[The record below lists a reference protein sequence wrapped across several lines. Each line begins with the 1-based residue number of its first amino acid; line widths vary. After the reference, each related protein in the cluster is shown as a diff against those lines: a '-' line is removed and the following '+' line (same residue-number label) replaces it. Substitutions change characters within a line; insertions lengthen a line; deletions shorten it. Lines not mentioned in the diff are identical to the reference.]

1 MKRRLTTC
9 DWHAWLG
16 PDARR
21 REWMGWAGAAIS
33 VAAMLAA
40 TTAIALQLE
49 NREGLKDAAE
59 DAILLDLEASAP
71 APPALAMSAPA
82 PDVPQVDASEAPEL
96 IEEDPTPPEPV
107 AEEEPLP
114 EPEDVAELLE
124 PEPDEIALPDAPP
137 PPPPKVKPRER
148 PERVVERVVERE
160 EPRREPRREAAA
172 PPPQQ
177 RQQAAPSQAQGTAQN
192 AVSAGQLQNLEQ
204 QWGGAIRNRVE
215 RRKRASREVGAVS
228 VRITVTRNGE
238 LAGASVQRSS
248 GNPTLDQLAI
258 RTVQSAGRFPAAPD
272 ALTKATYSFTLPLE
286 FQRR

>member
-1 MKRRLTTC
+1 MKRRLNTC

-21 REWMGWAGAAIS
+21 REWLGWTGAAIS

-40 TTAIALQLE
+40 TTALALQLE
-49 NREGLKDAAE
+49 NREGLKDASE
-59 DAILLDLEASAP
+59 EAILLDLEAPAP

-82 PDVPQVDASEAPEL
+82 PDVPQVDAPEAPEL

-114 EPEDVAELLE
+114 EPEEVAELPE

-148 PERVVERVVERE
+148 PERVVERE
-160 EPRREPRREAAA
+160 EPRREPVREAAA

-177 RQQAAPSQAQGTAQN
+177 RQQAAPSQSQGTAQN
-192 AVSAGQLQNLEQ
+192 AVSAGQLRNLEM
-204 QWGGAIRNRVE
+204 QWGGAIRSRVE
-215 RRKRASREVGAVS
+215 RQLRSSRETGAVNVS
-228 VRITVTRNGE
+228 VVVTRGGD
-238 LAGASVQRSS
+238 LVSAAIQRSS
-248 GNPTLDQLAI
+248 GIQTLDQQALRA
-258 RTVQSAGRFPAAPD
+258 VQRVGRFPAAPD
-272 ALTKATYSFTLPLE
+272 ALTKPSYTFTLQLQ
-286 FQRR
+286 FTTR